1 MQQLMPIGQDEVWVE
16 DSEGAG
22 PVVLLLHPGIA
33 DSRAWDTIW
42 PALVERCRVIRF
54 DVRALRS
61 LPRRD
66 RRTTPSSTTRWRCST
81 GSASPARTSSAAAWA
96 AARRWTSRC
105 TTRKRVLSLTLLC
118 PGVNGYDWPD
128 EPELEAEWDALVAAD
143 DQEGLFQFGMRLW
156 AAAGPDPVVESLM
169 RDAGEAQANEEQ
181 FQRKVEPTFDRLG
194 EIDVP
199 TLMVVGDV
207 DNPTLVE
214 ADLAAAQLIPR
225 CRLVTM
231 PGVDHLPMLREPE
244 WTLRLVLDQVG
255 AASVS

>member
-1 MQQLMPIGQDEVWVE
+1 MQQLMPVGQDEVWVE

-33 DSRAWDTIW
+33 DSRAWDAIW
-42 PALVERCRVIRF
+42 PALTERCRVIRF
-54 DVRALRS
+54 DVRAYGRS
-61 LPRRD
+61 PVATQDYTIVDDALAVLD
-66 RRTTPSSTTRWRCST
+66 HLGVASAHLVGCSM
-81 GSASPARTSSAAAWA
+81 GGGASMDLTVHHPE
-96 AARRWTSRC
+96 
-105 TTRKRVLSLTLLC
+105 RVLSLTLLC

-128 EPELEAEWDALVAAD
+128 EPELEAEWEALVSAD

-207 DNPTLVE
+207 DNPTLVA

-244 WTLRLVLDQVG
+244 WTLRLILEQVG
-255 AASVS
+255 AAGGS